1 MGAKREKHSMG
12 AKREKHS
19 MGAKHGKHSRAPS
32 AGKHSTSPKHGKTA
46 HERQKQNNI
55 TQEPSAEKHSTV
67 SEREERVRFSHYLQ
81 FYERLF
87 EKVAKVFK

>member
-1 MGAKREKHSMG
+1 
-12 AKREKHS
+12 

-46 HERQKQNNI
+46 HERQKQNKI

-67 SEREERVRFSHYLQ
+67 SEREERVRFSYYLQ
-81 FYERLF
+81 FWERLF
-87 EKVAKVFK
+87 EKVAQVFKYAGQTNNHNEKKD

>member
-1 MGAKREKHSMG
+1 MDVRCVRAQHGRQAQENSTERHVQETKLERQAWEKI
-12 AKREKHS
+12 A
-19 MGAKHGKHSRAPS
+19 RAPS

-81 FYERLF
+81 F
-87 EKVAKVFK
+87 